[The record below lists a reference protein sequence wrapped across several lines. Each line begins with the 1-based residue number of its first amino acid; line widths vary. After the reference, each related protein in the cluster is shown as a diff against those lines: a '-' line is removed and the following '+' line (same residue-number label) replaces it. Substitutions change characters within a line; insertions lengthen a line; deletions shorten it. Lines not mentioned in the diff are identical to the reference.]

1 MAPLASP
8 AWRAWRLAVPAAALL
23 LLPGCLAK
31 AALDVATAP
40 VRIAGKAVDLATTSQ
55 SEADEKRGR
64 ALREREERL
73 GRLERELPG
82 LERRC
87 ADGSDEACRKAARHR
102 EEIAALLP
110 TIPARAPAR

>member
-1 MAPLASP
+1 MRKALAGRT
-8 AWRAWRLAVPAAALL
+8 ARVVLPAAVLL

-55 SEADEKRGR
+55 AEADRNRGR

-73 GRLERELPG
+73 GKLERELPR
-82 LERRC
+82 LEQRC
-87 ADGSDEACRKAARHR
+87 ASGSDEACRKAARHR

-110 TIPARAPAR
+110 TIPVRAPSR

>member
-1 MAPLASP
+1 MRKALAGRT
-8 AWRAWRLAVPAAALL
+8 ARVVLPAAVLL

-73 GRLERELPG
+73 GQLERELPR
-82 LERRC
+82 LEQRC
-87 ADGSDEACRKAARHR
+87 AAGSQEACRKAARHR
-102 EEIAALLP
+102 EEIATLLP
-110 TIPARAPAR
+110 TIPARAPSR